1 MSLLVVMLIIQN
13 PYPLAD
19 GPFKLTVSVN
29 FSRNGFIA
37 MNEALKKEAEAE
49 VTEKLVQK
57 K

>member
-1 MSLLVVMLIIQN
+1 MLLIIQN
-13 PYPLAD
+13 PYSLAD

-29 FSRNGFIA
+29 YSRNGFIA

-57 K
+57 NNE